1 MTADPNFLLQKKIEA
16 KFSKLYPEKWI
27 PLYSQVTFSHIPYS
41 QAIKNGKAQDVIMAE
56 ILKME
61 NIHENWD
68 APEVMDKL
76 LSLVN

>member
-1 MTADPNFLLQKKIEA
+1 M
-16 KFSKLYPEKWI
+16 
-27 PLYSQVTFSHIPYS
+27 YSQVTFSHIPYS
-41 QAIKNGKAQDVIMAE
+41 QAIQNGKAQDVIMAE
-56 ILKME
+56 ILKMD